1 MAREKMMMVKVTYCA
16 RKTRHRGLIFID
28 SFQKKRMMTMR
39 NRRNFIFCKCAVTEN
54 IRKTTKKY
62 TSKNLI
68 ILYKKIDY
76 NINFKDENKKKEC
89 NNGLHY

>member
-1 MAREKMMMVKVTYCA
+1 
-16 RKTRHRGLIFID
+16 
-28 SFQKKRMMTMR
+28 
-39 NRRNFIFCKCAVTEN
+39 VTEN

-76 NINFKDENKKKEC
+76 NINFKDENKKKGVIMFYIIRTKSRQKQKIYIIEVL
-89 NNGLHY
+89 N

>member
-1 MAREKMMMVKVTYCA
+1 MAREKMMMVK
-16 RKTRHRGLIFID
+16 
-28 SFQKKRMMTMR
+28 KKRMMTMR

-76 NINFKDENKKKEC
+76 NINFKDENKKKGVIMFCIIRTKSRQKQKIYIIEVL
-89 NNGLHY
+89 N